1 MFWKKYKWLKLTQK
15 QMFKEHGWD
24 YYIKL
29 FEGSQITTL
38 KKLQDCFRGKF
49 AHLSRHSNNFFTQT
63 IPDK

>member
-1 MFWKKYKWLKLTQK
+1 
-15 QMFKEHGWD
+15 MFKEHGWD